1 MRTYLIALTAAVC
14 LTQVGPTAPRNINGT
29 VYDSFDKKPMTGIT
43 VKVEGNNTPV
53 YTNSKGH
60 YAIALTDSKY
70 QLVFTAKGYKPETL
84 RVGKSNL
91 LNVYLKRSIIYK
103 TDTVAYAASAYK
115 VRGNADEMLKKVEG
129 FEVDKNGG
137 ITYQGQPVTRAKI
150 NGKDYTG
157 GDVARAMQ
165 SLPSNII
172 ERVQVVDDYG
182 SSAGRTGVKSGEPE
196 KVLNLT
202 TTNNQTLN
210 EVVIVGYGMQ
220 KKTAITGSVATI
232 NPPALSA
239 PRVMNQPLQGKVAGL
254 VINSD
259 KSKTQ
264 LSGLVN
270 RVADNDESYSPIIEN
285 QFINPATTPLST
297 LATDVDVAS
306 YANVRRYINS
316 GQLPPKNAVRIEEMI
331 NYFKYD
337 LPEPVAGKPVAIQT
351 EVVFAPWNA
360 KHQLVRIGLKAK
372 TIDNAKLPPSNLVF
386 LIDVSGSMSDNN
398 KLPLVK
404 TSLKMLVDQLRPV
417 DHVAMVVYA
426 GAAGLVLPATPG
438 DQKQKIKDAI
448 EQLDAGGSTAGGAG
462 IKLAYNVARQNF
474 KKGGNNRI
482 VMATDGDFNV
492 GLSSDKGME
501 QLIEEERK
509 SGVSISILGFG
520 MGNYKDSKME
530 LLADKGHGNYAYI
543 DNVTEATRSMVT
555 EFGGTLFTVA
565 KDVKLQVEFNPAKVQ
580 AYRLLGYEDRL
591 LAKEDFNN
599 DAKLGG
605 DMGVG
610 HNVTALY
617 EIVPVGV
624 KDDMFAGSV
633 DPLKYQKDPKTDIKN
648 TSDEL
653 MTVKFRYKDPNA
665 DVSKMES
672 IVVENKTTALNN
684 SSEDM
689 QFAAAVA
696 EYGLLLRNSQFK
708 QSSNFNQVISLAKGA
723 KGKDEQGYR
732 AEFIRLAE
740 STRDMAKSN
749 NLAAE

>member
-1 MRTYLIALTAAVC
+1 MKKTLLLLLMLAGIAAFTYGADRTIT
-14 LTQVGPTAPRNINGT
+14 GT
-29 VYDSFDKKPMTGIT
+29 VSDNSNQPLIGATIRVQG
-43 VKVEGNNTPV
+43 
-53 YTNSKGH
+53 TN
-60 YAIALTDSKY
+60 IATNAD
-70 QLVFTAKGYKPETL
+70 AKGKYSINVPQ
-84 RVGKSNL
+84 GKTRL
-91 LNVYLKRSIIYK
+91 EFLFI
-103 TDTVAYAASAYK
+103 
-115 VRGNADEMLKKVEG
+115 G
-129 FEVDKNGG
+129 F
-137 ITYQGQPVTRAKI
+137 IQ
-150 NGKDYTG
+150 
-157 GDVARAMQ
+157 
-165 SLPSNII
+165 
-172 ERVQVVDDYG
+172 QVVDIKSDSVINVILQPR
-182 SSAGRTGVKSGEPE
+182 SSALEEVVVVGFGVQKRSTMVGSVSSIELRPMNPGKASQYLSKKE
-196 KVLNLT
+196 ARNILKDKTVYGYAAADM
-202 TTNNQTLN
+202 TNN
-210 EVVIVGYGMQ
+210 
-220 KKTAITGSVATI
+220 
-232 NPPALSA
+232 
-239 PRVMNQPLQGKVAGL
+239 
-254 VINSD
+254 
-259 KSKTQ
+259 
-264 LSGLVN
+264 
-270 RVADNDESYSPIIEN
+270 ESYSPILEN
-285 QFINPATTPLST
+285 QFINPLKEALST

-337 LPEPVAGKPVAIQT
+337 LPAPSAGKPVAIRA
-351 EVVFAPWNA
+351 EVATAPWNE

-372 TIDNAKLPPSNLVF
+372 RVDNAKLPPSNLVF
-386 LIDVSGSMSDNN
+386 LIDVSGSMDSPN

-404 TSLKMLVDQLRPV
+404 TSLKMLVDQLRPI

-426 GAAGLVLPATPG
+426 GAAGLVLPSTPG
-438 DQKQKIKDAI
+438 DEKQKIKDAI
-448 EQLDAGGSTAGGAG
+448 DQLGAGGSTAGGAG
-462 IKLAYNVARQNF
+462 IKLAYKIARQNF

-492 GLSSDKGME
+492 GLSSDGDME
-501 QLIEEERK
+501 ELIEQERQ

-543 DNVTEATRSMVT
+543 DNITEATRSMVT

-565 KDVKLQVEFNPAKVQ
+565 KDVKLQVEFNPTKVQ

-617 EIVPVGV
+617 EIIPVGI
-624 KDDMFAGSV
+624 KDDAFAGSV
-633 DPLKYQKDPKTDIKN
+633 DPLKYQNEPKKANKN
-648 TSDEL
+648 ASEEL
-653 MTVKFRYKDPNA
+653 MTVKFRYKDPNS

-672 IVVENKTTALNN
+672 IVVENKTADLDN

-689 QFAAAVA
+689 RFAAAVA
-696 EYGLLLRNSQFK
+696 EYGLLLCNSQFK
-708 QSSNFNQVISLAKGA
+708 QSSNFNQVIALARGA

-749 NLAAE
+749 TLAAEK

>member
-1 MRTYLIALTAAVC
+1 MKKTLLLLLMLANLAALTYGADRIIS
-14 LTQVGPTAPRNINGT
+14 GS
-29 VYDSFDKKPMTGIT
+29 VYDDAHQPLIGATIQ
-43 VKVEGNNTPV
+43 VEGTKIATTADVNGKYSISVPNGKTNLKFSFLGYITQIVKITENDTINVILKPTQANLQEVVVVAYGVQKRRSVTGSVSRVTQHEINNAPVSNTP
-53 YTNSKGH
+53 
-60 YAIALTDSKY
+60 I
-70 QLVFTAKGYKPETL
+70 
-84 RVGKSNL
+84 SNMAGI
-91 LNVYLKRSIIYK
+91 NVARKATPLDKHKENNIYG
-103 TDTVAYAASAYK
+103 YAASD
-115 VRGNADEMLKKVEG
+115 RN
-129 FEVDKNGG
+129 
-137 ITYQGQPVTRAKI
+137 T
-150 NGKDYTG
+150 
-157 GDVARAMQ
+157 
-165 SLPSNII
+165 
-172 ERVQVVDDYG
+172 
-182 SSAGRTGVKSGEPE
+182 
-196 KVLNLT
+196 
-202 TTNNQTLN
+202 
-210 EVVIVGYGMQ
+210 
-220 KKTAITGSVATI
+220 
-232 NPPALSA
+232 
-239 PRVMNQPLQGKVAGL
+239 
-254 VINSD
+254 
-259 KSKTQ
+259 
-264 LSGLVN
+264 
-270 RVADNDESYSPIIEN
+270 DESYSNIVEN
-285 QFINPATTPLST
+285 TFLDPKSAPLST
-297 LATDVDVAS
+297 FATDVDAAS

-337 LPEPVAGKPVAIQT
+337 LREPAPGKPVAIQA
-351 EVVFAPWNA
+351 EVTTAPWNP
-360 KHQLVRIGLKAK
+360 KHQLVRIALKAK
-372 TIDNAKLPPSNLVF
+372 QVDNAKLPPSNLVF
-386 LIDVSGSMSDNN
+386 LIDVSGSMESVN

-417 DHVAMVVYA
+417 DHVSMVVYA
-426 GAAGLVLPATPG
+426 GAAGLVLPSTPG
-438 DQKQKIKDAI
+438 DEKQKIKDAI
-448 EQLDAGGSTAGGAG
+448 DQLGAGGSTAGGAG
-462 IKLAYNVARQNF
+462 IKLAYSIARKNF

-492 GLSSDKGME
+492 GLSSDKDME
-501 QLIEEERK
+501 HLIEEERQ

-543 DNVTEATRSMVT
+543 DNITEATRSMVT

-617 EIVPVGV
+617 EIIPVGV
-624 KDDMFAGSV
+624 KDDAFAGSV
-633 DPLKYQKDPKTDIKN
+633 DPLKYQKELKADVKN
-648 TSDEL
+648 PSSEL

-672 IVVENKTTALNN
+672 IVVENKAVELGN

-689 QFAAAVA
+689 RFAAAVA

-708 QSSNFNQVISLAKGA
+708 QNSNFAQVISLAKGA

-749 NLAAE
+749 TLAAEK